1 MELPVV
7 IPRSSDGAE
16 HRTAQVE
23 GTRHYLWRLLTQL
36 HHPFTV
42 EFLPVVVPTEAERG
56 SAALFAESVSGAF
69 PTFAVHLD

>member
-1 MELPVV
+1 VV

-16 HRTAQVE
+16 HPTAPQVE

-69 PTFAVHLD
+69 PSLAVHLD